1 MVRALVLLA
10 SLALIVALAL
20 ATIRDLARNGPTGL
34 GVVSLGILGLLGF
47 GIVGAITYRDPH
59 E

>member
-1 MVRALVLLA
+1 MVRTVVLLA

-20 ATIRDLARNGPTGL
+20 ATIRDLARHGPTGL
-34 GVVSLGILGLLGF
+34 GIVSLGILGLLGF
-47 GIVGAITYRDPH
+47 GIVGAITHRDPH

>member
-1 MVRALVLLA
+1 MVRFIVLGV

-20 ATIRDLARNGPTGL
+20 ATIRDVARNGPTGL
-34 GVVSLGILGLLGF
+34 AIVSLGVLGLLGF
-47 GIVGAITYRDPH
+47 GIVGAITYRDPR